1 MGYFKDIYNGISS
14 TLIGMG
20 LTAREMVQPNHI
32 VTIQYP
38 KESIPVPDTGRYRL
52 HNNIDECIGCNQCAN
67 ACPVSC
73 IEITSFKRLDKDV
86 ETVKETQKKRLW
98 VEQFDID
105 MSKCMFCG
113 LCTWPCPTECITMTK
128 VYDYSVFDFR
138 DHIYKFSDMT
148 PVQIAEKK
156 AELEAYTA
164 EQAALKATAA
174 AKKAAEAAAAPKP
187 ETPAAPAAPAAEK
200 PSEG

>member
-1 MGYFKDIYNGISS
+1 VGYFKDIYRGISS
-14 TLIGMG
+14 TLTGMT
-20 LTAREMVQPNHI
+20 LTARELVRPDHI

-38 KESIPVPDTGRYRL
+38 KESIPVPETGRYRL

-73 IEITSFKRLDKDV
+73 IEIKSFKRMDKDV

-113 LCTWPCPTECITMTK
+113 LCTWPCPTECLTMTS
-128 VYDYSVFDFR
+128 VYDYSAYDFKE
-138 DHIYKFSDMT
+138 HIFKFSKLT
-148 PVQIAEKK
+148 PAEAEQKK
-156 AELEAYTA
+156 AELEAWTA
-164 EQAALKATAA
+164 EQAALKAAAA
-174 AKKAAEAAAAPKP
+174 AKKATEAPAVKP
-187 ETPAAPAAPAAEK
+187 ETPAAPPAEK
-200 PSEG
+200 PAEG